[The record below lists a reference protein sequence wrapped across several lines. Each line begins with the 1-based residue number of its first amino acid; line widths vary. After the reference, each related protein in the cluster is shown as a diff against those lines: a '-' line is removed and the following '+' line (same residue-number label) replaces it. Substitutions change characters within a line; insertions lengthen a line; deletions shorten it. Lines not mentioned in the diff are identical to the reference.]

1 MANYTAADIKALRER
16 TGAGMLDVKKAL
28 DEAGGDSEKAL
39 EIIRVK
45 GLKGVSKRE
54 SRAASDGL
62 VAAEVVDGPEGQTGV
77 LIELNSET
85 DFVAKNATFIGLSEK
100 VLSAAVAAGSDD
112 VATVLG
118 SEVDGRTVQE
128 TIDETA
134 ATLGEKLVLRRIARV
149 SAPKVTVYL
158 HKVNKD
164 LPPQVGVLVG
174 TDEKGAEV
182 AKDVAMHTAAFSP
195 SYLTRDEVPAETV
208 ESERRIAEETS
219 RNEGKP
225 EAALPKIVEGRLNGF
240 FKESVLLDQ
249 AFAKDPKKSVGQVV
263 TEVGGTVTGFA
274 RFRVGAARRL
284 PACGPTG
291 PLAEH
296 LRSSTSTSTWTEP
309 HRGAEQSCAAVRT
322 ATLEDE

>member
-28 DEAGGDSEKAL
+28 DEADGDAEKAL

-54 SRAASDGL
+54 GRSASDGL
-62 VAAEVVDGPEGQTGV
+62 VAAHVADDASGQTGV

-85 DFVAKNATFIGLSEK
+85 DFVAKNATFVALADK
-100 VLSAAVAAGSDD
+100 VLGAAVATGTDD
-112 VATVLG
+112 VAAILA
-118 SEVDGRTVQE
+118 SDLDGRSVQE

-134 ATLGEKLVLRRIARV
+134 ATLGEKVVLRRVARV
-149 SAPKVTVYL
+149 SAEKVSVYL

-174 TDEKGAEV
+174 SDAAGAEV
-182 AKDVAMHTAAFSP
+182 ARDVAMHIAAYSP
-195 SYLTRDEVPAETV
+195 AYLTRDEVPAETV

-240 FKESVLLDQ
+240 FKESVLVDQ
-249 AFAKDPKKSVGQVV
+249 AFAKDPKKTVGQVV
-263 TEVGGTVTGFA
+263 AETGGAVTAFA
-274 RFRVGAARRL
+274 RFRVGA
-284 PACGPTG
+284 
-291 PLAEH
+291 
-296 LRSSTSTSTWTEP
+296 
-309 HRGAEQSCAAVRT
+309 
-322 ATLEDE
+322 